1 MHNSLTETDKHQ
13 YANIKKHWLFHWYMC
28 TGSVPG
34 FLWHE
39 LNMAGFQAQL
49 PVVVCLVTAGKYP
62 QQLQSNAYV
71 FRYLLWLLANKLSAR
86 LFFQQCTPVILW
98 RLNIDSL
105 LTLRVLSETQFEIGD
120 RRTHFSVNLPQKHK
134 LIHWLGEGSPCNRNN
149 SYRSSLFTLNYLLF
163 KVVQYKINDQSY
175 FFWGAGGSFI

>member
-1 MHNSLTETDKHQ
+1 
-13 YANIKKHWLFHWYMC
+13 MC

-34 FLWHE
+34 CLRHE

-86 LFFQQCTPVILW
+86 VFFQQCTPVILW
-98 RLNIDSL
+98 RLNIDSP
-105 LTLRVLSETQFEIGD
+105 LTLSALSETQFEIRD
-120 RRTHFSVNLPQKHK
+120 RRTHFCYLAF
-134 LIHWLGEGSPCNRNN
+134 RNMN
-149 SYRSSLFTLNYLLF
+149 
-163 KVVQYKINDQSY
+163 
-175 FFWGAGGSFI
+175 